1 MKKII
6 LLSLLCVLI
15 SCSLAL
21 AETNGQ
27 SQANNDVV
35 RTTSQAL
42 TTMVQGRVAT
52 IAAPKPAGIKS
63 GGSAPSGVKLES
75 QNAID
80 GNGNINLS
88 FNAEELGLASGDGA
102 NDFGVWAMGSYTY
115 FASTASGAR
124 YDADTYNFLLGAD
137 YKIIPDL
144 MFGLAVGYGVLD
156 LDKKDWNNGADTGT
170 LKTDYEWTVMPYM
183 AYNIT
188 DTTIFDGA
196 FAYTNSRYKDSD
208 GINTGKYDS
217 DRYLT
222 SLGVSQY
229 FMLDNWTLS
238 GRLGYMYVGGD
249 LSSYSRGTA
258 DISNPDSY
266 LSQMNLEA
274 KAAYLIN
281 GWIEPY
287 ATLRY
292 YYDLGVS
299 TRPVKSDYDE
309 FESILG
315 LTMYATDQWTLG
327 FEGGATVGR
336 ADYESYRGQASIRFE
351 F

>member
-1 MKKII
+1 MKKNIF
-6 LLSLLCVLI
+6 LSLMFVLF
-15 SCSLAL
+15 SCSFAF

-27 SQANNDVV
+27 SQASSDVV

-52 IAAPKPAGIKS
+52 IAAPKPS
-63 GGSAPSGVKLES
+63 GLKPGGTAPAKLQLDS
-75 QNAID
+75 NNVID
-80 GNGNINLS
+80 GNGNVNLS
-88 FNAEELGLASGDGA
+88 FNAEDLGLASGDEA
-102 NDFGVWAMGSYTY
+102 NNFGVWAMGSYTY
-115 FASTASGAR
+115 FASSASGGK
-124 YDADTYNFLLGAD
+124 YDADTYNFLVGAD
-137 YKIIPDL
+137 YKITPDFL
-144 MFGLAVGYGVLD
+144 FGVAGGYGVLD
-156 LDKKDWNNGADTGT
+156 LDKKDWDNGADTGT
-170 LKTDYEWTVMPYM
+170 LKTDYEWTVMPYL

-208 GINTGKYDS
+208 GTNTGKYDS

-229 FMLDNWTLS
+229 FMMDDWTFS
-238 GRLGYMYVGGD
+238 GRLGYMYVSGD
-249 LSSYSRGTA
+249 LASYSRGAT
-258 DISNPDSY
+258 DIANPDSY
-266 LSQMNLEA
+266 LSQMSLEA
-274 KAAYLIN
+274 KAAYLMM

-315 LTMYATDQWTLG
+315 LTMYATDQWILG

-336 ADYESYRGQASIRFE
+336 ADYESYRGQATIRFE